1 MDGRVIREGFGMIMT
16 LVLDRLDLRCLW
28 GYPSGDVEQAS
39 GCTSLELRGVVWAKI
54 QMMVKVMEVEEEALS
69 ECVE

>member
-16 LVLDRLDLRCLW
+16 LVLDKLDLRCLW

-39 GCTSLELRGVVWAKI
+39 GVQVWSS
-54 QMMVKVMEVEEEALS
+54 EEWS
-69 ECVE
+69 GSKYR